1 MLHRLYKKQF
11 LSHQETG
18 RRLFNPLAKL
28 GAGPRIALGTSGH
41 EPEMIL
47 FHYPAIKDNLSPFP
61 QRLTERVKQ
70 SNDIT
75 RLVIGGHIITPNG
88 IEVCFKNIL
97 TSFLKDQFQITNYDW
112 IFTDK

>member
-1 MLHRLYKKQF
+1 MLAFINFLF
-11 LSHQETG
+11 LSHQEKE
-18 RRLFNPLAKL
+18 RRLFDSLAEM

-47 FHYPAIKDNLSPFP
+47 FHYPAIRVNLSPFP

-70 SNDIT
+70 SNDAVV
-75 RLVIGGHIITPNG
+75 RYYEEIIASNG
-88 IEVCFKNIL
+88 IKDHVYKNIL
-97 TSFLKDQFQITNYDW
+97 TSFLKDQFQITIYAW